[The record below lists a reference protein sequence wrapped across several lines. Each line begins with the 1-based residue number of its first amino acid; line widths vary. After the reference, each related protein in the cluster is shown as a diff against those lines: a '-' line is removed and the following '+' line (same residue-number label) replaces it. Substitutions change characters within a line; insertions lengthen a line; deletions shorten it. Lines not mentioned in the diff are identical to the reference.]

1 MSKRRPHI
9 GGFVRISLVALF
21 VIAQL
26 LLLLFLV
33 MQLRSLSIYL
43 FLFLELAGLLEAI
56 ILIDEE
62 VAISYKI
69 AWTIIIL
76 LLPVFGWVLFLLW
89 GKASTH
95 GKKSQRIRAMVH
107 QTQDKIWSIHPAGSV
122 CSQVPERRRRIA
134 SYLENQGFPVHV
146 NTDCQY
152 YELGESLFQALL
164 KDLRQARRFIF
175 VEFFIVSDGR
185 LWQEVYQILKEKAS
199 AGVEVRFMYDDM
211 GSLFNLPQPLRMP
224 VTSDHQIKVAAF
236 NPVHHHIARFYLN
249 YRNHRKTVI
258 IDGNIGYTGGV
269 NLADEYANYYERYGH
284 WKDTGIRLEGDAV
297 WSMTVGFLQLWIAEN
312 IDQPDKHISWQ
323 AYRPDRNQGSIQ
335 DKHQGFFQPF
345 SDGPA
350 NNPSNPAEDLY
361 RQMIGQARR
370 YIYISTP
377 YLVIDDAMMND
388 LCIAAQSS
396 LDVRII
402 TPKVPDRWFVHIV
415 TRSNYGRL
423 LKYGVK
429 IYEYTPGYIHAK
441 TILSDDDHAVTG
453 SINMDYRSFHLHFE
467 SGVWIAGAPV
477 LKEIKEDFRKTF
489 AISEPIDHHAWL
501 RRSWFIKPVQTFLR
515 LFSPLM

>member
-1 MSKRRPHI
+1 MRKRRPHV
-9 GGFVRISLVALF
+9 GGFVRISLVAL
-21 VIAQL
+21 VVLAQL
-26 LLLLFLV
+26 LLILLLV
-33 MQLRSLSIYL
+33 MHLRSFSIYL
-43 FLFLELAGLLEAI
+43 FLLLEVAGLLEAI

-76 LLPVFGWVLFLLW
+76 LLPVFGWILFLLW
-89 GKASTH
+89 GKASTR
-95 GKKSQRIRAMVH
+95 GKKSQRISTMVH
-107 QTQDKIWSIHPAGSV
+107 QTQDKIWALHPAGSL
-122 CSQVPERRRRIA
+122 CDLVPERRRRIA
-134 SYLENQGFPVHV
+134 SYLENQGFPIYV
-146 NTDCQY
+146 NTDCHY
-152 YELGESLFQALL
+152 YELGEDLFRSLLQ
-164 KDLRQARRFIF
+164 DLRQARHFIF
-175 VEFFIVSDGR
+175 IEFFIVSDGR
-185 LWQEVYQILKEKAS
+185 LWQEIYQVLKDKAD

-224 VTSDHQIKVAAF
+224 VTSDHQIKVLAF

-249 YRNHRKTVI
+249 YRNHRKTVV
-258 IDGNIGYTGGV
+258 IDGHIGYTGGV
-269 NLADEYANYYERYGH
+269 NLADEYANYYQRYGH

-297 WSMTVGFLQLWIAEN
+297 WSMTVSFLQLWMAEN
-312 IDQPDKHISWQ
+312 ADQPNQNKAWQ
-323 AYRPDRNQGSIQ
+323 AYKPRSEKYGHPA
-335 DKHQGFFQPF
+335 KVKGFFQPF

-361 RQMIGQARR
+361 RQMISQASR

-388 LCIAAQSS
+388 LSIAAQSG

-402 TPKVPDRWFVHIV
+402 TPKVADRWFVHIV

-423 LKYGVK
+423 LQYGVK

-467 SGVWIAGAPV
+467 SGVWMADAPV
-477 LKEIKEDFRKTF
+477 LKKIKEDFEKTF
-489 AISEPIDHHAWL
+489 AVSEPIDYHAWL
-501 RRSWFIKPVQTFLR
+501 KRSWFIKPVQTFLR